1 MSKSLPTLTSSIHS
15 STAASV
21 PPKVSRRSGRPS
33 RKEADLLDDIIMEA
47 ARLSFITVGFGATT
61 IERVASQSGTTPRS
75 VLHRFADKDA
85 LLYAVVDRWLSARLA
100 DILAPAA
107 MHKEPVERLRAVC
120 REMLL
125 AAVTPHN
132 YAIFRVLLGEVGR
145 MPQMAELVIRSND
158 MFAVG
163 LERIVLAAQESRKF
177 RHYRAAAVATT
188 AIGLMSS
195 NPVNRAMLGDPQF
208 HDKQR
213 VDFYFSQTWDII
225 LLMA

>member
-1 MSKSLPTLTSSIHS
+1 MRISDWSSDVCS
-15 STAASV
+15 S
-21 PPKVSRRSGRPS
+21 
-33 RKEADLLDDIIMEA
+33 DLA
-47 ARLSFITVGFGATT
+47 ARLSFTAVGFSATT

-75 VLHRFADKDA
+75 VMHRFADKDA

-107 MHKEPVERLRAVC
+107 TLKDPMERLRGVC

-132 YAIFRVLLGEVGR
+132 YAMFRVLLGEVGR

-163 LERIVLAAQESRKF
+163 IERVVLAAQEGGQF
-177 RHYRAAAVATT
+177 RQYSAAAVATT

-208 HDKQR
+208 HDPQS
-213 VDFYFSQTWDII
+213 VQSYFSQAWDIF